1 MENIFPAAL
10 SAAIHDHEPM
20 NDLTVFAA
28 ATATFQAKDRG
39 NDGDLGP
46 NCPSMENISPKSV
59 NYSEL
64 LRFYC
69 YLWHII
75 IVFIIFVFTT
85 IRQIKLKYDK
95 TE

>member
-28 ATATFQAKDRG
+28 ATATYQAKDRG
-39 NDGDLGP
+39 NDRRFGP
-46 NCPSMENISPKSV
+46 KLLHNEKYFSKK
-59 NYSEL
+59 SEL

-69 YLWHII
+69 YLWHVIMI
-75 IVFIIFVFTT
+75 FTT
-85 IRQIKLKYDK
+85 SYS
-95 TE
+95 